1 MASWQRSRLHDDPFM
16 SPFPETP
23 PRLIYK
29 WATQFARPSRFSGMR
44 FTPFRIG
51 ILLLT
56 IGGFVLV
63 RDLVTDSLPEKVSPQ
78 MACILKRAILIST

>member
-1 MASWQRSRLHDDPFM
+1 MAIGQRSRLYDDPFM
-16 SPFPETP
+16 SPFPEASPSIT
-23 PRLIYK
+23 YK

-51 ILLLT
+51 ILLLA

-63 RDLVTDSLPEKVSPQ
+63 RDLVTDSLSEKVSPQ

>member
-1 MASWQRSRLHDDPFM
+1 MAVWQHSRLHDDPFM

-23 PRLIYK
+23 QSIAYN

-44 FTPFRIG
+44 FSPFRIG

-63 RDLVTDSLPEKVSPQ
+63 RDLVTGSLFEKVSPQ
-78 MACILKRAILIST
+78 VAS